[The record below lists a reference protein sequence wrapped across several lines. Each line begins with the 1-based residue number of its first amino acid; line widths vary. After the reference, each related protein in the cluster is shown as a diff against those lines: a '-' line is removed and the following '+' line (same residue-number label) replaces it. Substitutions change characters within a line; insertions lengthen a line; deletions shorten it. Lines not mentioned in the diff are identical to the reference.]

1 VDFNT
6 RIDRITDP
14 LITSSGVELYVKRDD
29 LIHPFVSGNKL
40 YKLIYNIQEAQQ
52 HGHDTILTFG
62 GAWSNHLVATAAYCK
77 EKGLKSIGIVRGEEL
92 DPLAL
97 SGGEGLNPALQYCLD
112 QGMQLHFVSRQ
123 EYKEKTTPDFISRL
137 NTLFGRFCLVP
148 EGGANALG
156 VKGATHILDGISGYD
171 YVCCACGT
179 GTTLAGIINSP
190 LQPEVRA
197 IGFSVL
203 KGLDTLSTEVENY
216 AGHSNNWT
224 VNNQYHCGGYAKTTT
239 ALLAFKQRFEEV
251 NGIPLDK
258 VYTAKL
264 FYGLYDRIAQGHFPT
279 GSRILAIHTGGY
291 SFDAIAPN
299 VK

>member
-1 VDFNT
+1 MNFNT
-6 RIDRITDP
+6 RIDSIADP

-40 YKLIYNIQEAQQ
+40 YKLIYNAQEAQKQ
-52 HGHDTILTFG
+52 GHDTILTFG

-77 EKGLKSIGIVRGEEL
+77 EKGLKCIGIVRGDEL
-92 DPLAL
+92 SPSLL
-97 SGGEGLNPALQYCLD
+97 SVAKGLNPALQFCTD

-123 EYKEKTTPDFISRL
+123 EYKEKATFEFISRL
-137 NTLFGRFCLVP
+137 SNLFDRFFLVP

-156 VKGATHILDGISGYD
+156 VKGAAHILDGISGYD

-179 GTTLAGIINSP
+179 GTTLAGIINTP
-190 LQPEVRA
+190 LQPGVKA

-203 KGLDTLSTEVENY
+203 KGPDTLSTEVENY
-216 AGHSNNWT
+216 VGHRINWNI
-224 VNNQYHCGGYAKTTT
+224 NNQYHCGGYAKTTP
-239 ALLAFKQRFEEV
+239 ALLDFKQRFEEV

-264 FYGLYDRIAQGHFPT
+264 FFGLYDMIDQGHFPS

-291 SFDAIAPN
+291 SFDAAVSNI
-299 VK
+299 K